1 MKSSAA
7 ARSVIWSI
15 GELAGRF
22 GLETH
27 VLRHWE
33 SEGLLEPE
41 RDSGGRRRYGEADAY
56 RVATIVASKA
66 AGMRLDQIRAMLDGA
81 SRDRHRILD
90 EHLADIDARIE
101 ALERSRAMA
110 QHALECRAHDIATC
124 PGFRSHVADVVSGS
138 RRGFPLHAPGESHGP
153 AASHAPGE
161 SHGPGPAA
169 APALAQR

>member
-1 MKSSAA
+1 MKSSGAA
-7 ARSVIWSI
+7 KSVIWSI

-81 SRDRHRILD
+81 SRDRHRILEYD
-90 EHLADIDARIE
+90 RHHMFGVVLAVEMLFLAEIGPIGNR
-101 ALERSRAMA
+101 RAA
-110 QHALECRAHDIATC
+110 CA
-124 PGFRSHVADVVSGS
+124 GK
-138 RRGFPLHAPGESHGP
+138 
-153 AASHAPGE
+153 
-161 SHGPGPAA
+161 
-169 APALAQR
+169 